1 MEILNKKERSKAFVS
16 FVLFFVISVTV
27 FMSALLFNT
36 YFPFR
41 ENELL
46 KTENFKL
53 KKEIEIQNKFSF
65 QLEKVKT
72 TVDSI
77 NAPSQN
83 DFFNEKLA
91 LSLLAEM
98 YNQLPKDT
106 LKNKI
111 MYNNTIMAFKDLI
124 DAKKQVKQLATNH
137 KLMDSLSTIN
147 KTLKDEYDKMKRDLE
162 VCRQIYQQAE

>member
-1 MEILNKKERSKAFVS
+1 
-16 FVLFFVISVTV
+16 
-27 FMSALLFNT
+27 
-36 YFPFR
+36 
-41 ENELL
+41 
-46 KTENFKL
+46 
-53 KKEIEIQNKFSF
+53 
-65 QLEKVKT
+65 
-72 TVDSI
+72 
-77 NAPSQN
+77 
-83 DFFNEKLA
+83 
-91 LSLLAEM
+91 M

-111 MYNNTIMAFKDLI
+111 MYNNTIIAFKDLI